1 MLTYYYLLL
10 KKINVVFL
18 NADILLE
25 PFIVNKIFAS
35 LSWVFWIWIAE
46 DLIKFQL
53 NIRVHLE

>member
-1 MLTYYYLLL
+1 M
-10 KKINVVFL
+10 F
-18 NADILLE
+18 DILLE

>member
-35 LSWVFWIWIAE
+35 LSWVF
-46 DLIKFQL
+46 
-53 NIRVHLE
+53 